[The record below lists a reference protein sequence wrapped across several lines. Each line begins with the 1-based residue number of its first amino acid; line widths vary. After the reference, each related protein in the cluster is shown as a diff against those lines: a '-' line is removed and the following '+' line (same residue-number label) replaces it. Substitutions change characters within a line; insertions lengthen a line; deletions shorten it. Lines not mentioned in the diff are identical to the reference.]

1 MLIRSLLYERR
12 KKSVMLNLGYT
23 NMLKYFYLICPPP
36 LPLLG
41 LYQWYVKVPKL
52 VVEPELQ
59 LQAHTKAAATVNV
72 YNVLLL
78 SHILFT

>member
-1 MLIRSLLYERR
+1 
-12 KKSVMLNLGYT
+12 MLNLGYT